1 MPGSARFFLVIRVE
15 LIVSELGSLL
25 PILVM
30 VCSLEELSDVL
41 QNC

>member
-15 LIVSELGSLL
+15 LTVSELGSLL
-25 PILVM
+25 LTLVM
-30 VCSLEELSDVL
+30 VCSLEKLSDVL